1 VVGLWTLCHEIG
13 SMVSPLIAGLTIDAT
28 GSYRWAFFLTV
39 ISGMMSLLFLI
50 SILMLGLT
58 VV

>member
-1 VVGLWTLCHEIG
+1 
-13 SMVSPLIAGLTIDAT
+13 MVSPLIAGLTIDAT